1 MSGVLVAV
9 IHHGEFASAPV
20 ADVVRHL
27 TDSKPTWEVREFVEQ
42 APLAS
47 EPDTVE
53 LIAWA
58 QAQWNLEREWRIHRG
73 VQSWWRQA
81 AAELG
86 LQLWRL
92 RIKTSARFREHAWHV
107 REVETRVT
115 AKHIVAWRTLLESP
129 AHAVLVLESDA
140 AWITERSPALLNVME
155 RLPDATPAY
164 LNLAGG
170 LSEIHIRVSKI
181 DASRDIGEEYSDV
194 TFVDFTVPVTNT
206 SCAYAVNRSLAE
218 MLLTFIRQ
226 HPGVES
232 LGVDWLVNAAF
243 AHLTKQNV
251 SLSCVH
257 VDPPLLLHGSLAG
270 ITQSW
275 HPGR

>member
-1 MSGVLVAV
+1 MSNVLVAV
-9 IHHGEFASAPV
+9 IHHGEFEAAPV
-20 ADVVRHL
+20 AEVVHHL
-27 TDSKPTWEVREFVEQ
+27 AESRPTWEVREFVEQ
-42 APLAS
+42 APLTQ
-47 EPDTVE
+47 EPNTSE
-53 LIAWA
+53 LISWA
-58 QAQWNLEREWRIHRG
+58 QVQWALEREWRIHRG

-86 LQLWRL
+86 HQLWHL

-107 REVETRVT
+107 REVEMRVS
-115 AKHIVAWRTLLESP
+115 AKHIAAWRGLLESP

-140 AWITERSPALLNVME
+140 AWITERSPALLNAME
-155 RLPDATPAY
+155 QLPDATPAY

-170 LSEIHIRVSKI
+170 LSEFHIRISKI
-181 DASRDIGEEYSDV
+181 DTSRDIGEEYSDV
-194 TFVDFTVPVTNT
+194 TFVNFTVPVTNT

-218 MLLTFIRQ
+218 MLLSFVRQ

-243 AHLTKQNV
+243 IHLTKQNV
-251 SLSCVH
+251 SLACVH
-257 VDPPLLLHGSLAG
+257 VDPPLLMHGSLAG